1 MLWIVSISF
10 DALCGERP
18 HVLYVSCVPVSVKEE
33 REVLAPME
41 EKTCGF
47 ALSVYIYVVLS
58 SLCENAE

>member
-41 EKTCGF
+41 EKNLWFCF
-47 ALSVYIYVVLS
+47 ERVYLCCFVLVM
-58 SLCENAE
+58 